1 MATHLTARWLA
12 AVVVLAY
19 AGITAHVGDVLT
31 ATDRQVFDHSPEQY
45 GLAYENV
52 TFTSR
57 ADGLQLSGW
66 LLVPPDGSQAGR
78 PVIVVHGWKRDRQSE
93 LDSRVLEVAAHLV
106 RTGRLVLVFDLRGWG
121 RSEGDRFSM
130 GPQEA
135 RDVGGAID
143 FLSRRGLAADG
154 VDLLGY
160 SMGAGAMLLDA
171 PTEPN
176 VRAVAADSG
185 YADLASLLN
194 EQVPKY
200 SGLPPLFTPGAVL
213 AASFLT
219 GVNWYTVRPVDG
231 VATLAARGVPLLII
245 HGEADTLV
253 PISHARRLA
262 AAYGQRAET
271 FFVPGAEHVG
281 AFKAET
287 TAYLKR
293 LDDFFH
299 RAAGAPIRQ

>member
-1 MATHLTARWLA
+1 MATQHLVCVFA
-12 AVVVLAY
+12 AVVTLAY
-19 AGITAHVGDVLT
+19 AAVSARVGDALT
-31 ATDRQVFDHSPEQY
+31 TTDRRVFDHYPEQY
-45 GLAYENV
+45 GLTYEDV
-52 TFTSR
+52 SFTSR
-57 ADGLQLSGW
+57 EDRLMLSGW
-66 LLVPPDGSQAGR
+66 LLVPAAGSQSER
-78 PVIVVHGWKRDRQSE
+78 PVVMVHGWKKDRQSE
-93 LDSRVLEVAAHLV
+93 LDSRILEVAVHLV
-106 RTGRLVLVFDLRGWG
+106 RSGRFVLVFDLRGWG
-121 RSEGDRFSM
+121 HSEGDRFSM
-130 GPQEA
+130 GPREA

-143 FLSRRGLAADG
+143 FLGRRGLAADG

-160 SMGAGAMLLDA
+160 SMGAAAVLLEA

-176 VRAVAADSG
+176 VRAVVADSG
-185 YADLASLLN
+185 YAELASLLN

-253 PISHARRLA
+253 PVSHARRLA

-281 AFKAET
+281 AFKAAT
-287 TAYLKR
+287 SAYLRR

-299 RAAGAPIRQ
+299 RAAGAPVRH